1 MSNRLTFWTSLSIK
15 ETSLA
20 VGPAAA
26 VPIDIW
32 YRVFLWL
39 DKLNVDELLPPH
51 DIHFFEDQEMVLAVQ
66 LSRSGDLRYAYA
78 GRPQSWFWVEDV

>member
-1 MSNRLTFWTSLSIK
+1 MSNRVTYWTSLST
-15 ETSLA
+15 EYSLMES
-20 VGPAAA
+20 PARE
-26 VPIDIW
+26 VPIVIW

-39 DKLNVDELLPPH
+39 DKLNVNKLLPPH
-51 DIHFFEDQEMVLAVQ
+51 DIHFFEDEDMVLAVQ